1 MIAASAGVYLR
12 PGMVVWVPYG
22 YIPMVSTVSSL
33 AVAIVQPVFS
43 FALTA
48 KEPEVFSFVAKC
60 MSDNI

>member
-1 MIAASAGVYLR
+1 MSASEGVYLR
-12 PGMVVWVPYG
+12 PGMVMWIPYG

-43 FALTA
+43 FTLAG
-48 KEPEVFSFVAKC
+48 KDPEVFSFVAKC